1 MTRRGGRR
9 TDDRAMRGA
18 EECEHEQRRM
28 RNAQSWTQAGPRLMR
43 WPGVATRGPSVASRG
58 QGVCPGAIG
67 RALGRAL
74 TKRTSDTLNV
84 AGRLGGP
91 DSVWNTSGR
100 DFRAPVLGLHCRCPY
115 GTTLEKAHPHVHSQC
130 TTSGQKP
137 QTTLALSLVGL
148 NERAGCQQRQQVEV
162 TPTGRR
168 EKTTDT
174 HMHDGTRQ
182 WEESAPAQARGARP
196 PC

>member
-1 MTRRGGRR
+1 
-9 TDDRAMRGA
+9 
-18 EECEHEQRRM
+18 M
-28 RNAQSWTQAGPRLMR
+28 RNRGHRQVPGSCGGQA
-43 WPGVATRGPSVASRG
+43 WATRGPSVASRG

-115 GTTLEKAHPHVHSQC
+115 GTTLECVC
-130 TTSGQKP
+130 
-137 QTTLALSLVGL
+137 LADRSDVSLSLI
-148 NERAGCQQRQQVEV
+148 RAGNRVSFQVNGDM
-162 TPTGRR
+162 TRHSSASHTR
-168 EKTTDT
+168 DT
-174 HMHDGTRQ
+174 
-182 WEESAPAQARGARP
+182 RGAHISQMSTAAVRTVAAAQLRRRSRTGTARTSARH
-196 PC
+196 CTGVADAGWLSWSWLWLS

>member
-1 MTRRGGRR
+1 MVVLECPTLTWDGQRRR

-28 RNAQSWTQAGPRLMR
+28 RNAQSWTQAGPRLKR
-43 WPGVATRGPSVASRG
+43 WPDVATRGPSVASRG
-58 QGVCPGAIG
+58 QGVCPGVIG

-115 GTTLEKAHPHVHSQC
+115 GTTLDSSTVLHHPRGLS
-130 TTSGQKP
+130 
-137 QTTLALSLVGL
+137 ALH
-148 NERAGCQQRQQVEV
+148 
-162 TPTGRR
+162 T
-168 EKTTDT
+168 
-174 HMHDGTRQ
+174 
-182 WEESAPAQARGARP
+182 
-196 PC
+196 

>member
-1 MTRRGGRR
+1 
-9 TDDRAMRGA
+9 
-18 EECEHEQRRM
+18 
-28 RNAQSWTQAGPRLMR
+28 MR

-115 GTTLEKAHPHVHSQC
+115 GTTLEKVSWLAHLPDNKLDLWGHYMLLNQFFQVGGSYVHV
-130 TTSGQKP
+130 
-137 QTTLALSLVGL
+137 
-148 NERAGCQQRQQVEV
+148 
-162 TPTGRR
+162 
-168 EKTTDT
+168 
-174 HMHDGTRQ
+174 
-182 WEESAPAQARGARP
+182 APD
-196 PC
+196 